1 MAVDFGAFGIVA
13 LLVALANL
21 AVFAGVVVL
30 LFLGI
35 RWLVRSTTAA
45 RAPARTPPWPPSA
58 SGSPGARST
67 PRSSRSAGGCSGAR
81 PADRP
86 ASGTPRDA
94 RPRWHVRTIVSGPHG
109 T

>member
-1 MAVDFGAFGIVA
+1 MAVDFGAFGVVA

-45 RAPARTPPWPPSA
+45 PAPGEDAALAALRDRFARGEIDA
-58 SGSPGARST
+58 QEFEER
-67 PRSSRSAGGCSGAR
+67 RRVLGG
-81 PADRP
+81 
-86 ASGTPRDA
+86 
-94 RPRWHVRTIVSGPHG
+94 
-109 T
+109 

>member
-35 RWLVRSTTAA
+35 RWVVRSTTAA
-45 RAPARTPPWPPSA
+45 RAPGEDAALASLRERFARGEIDAQEFEERRRVLGGPP
-58 SGSPGARST
+58 G
-67 PRSSRSAGGCSGAR
+67 
-81 PADRP
+81 
-86 ASGTPRDA
+86 
-94 RPRWHVRTIVSGPHG
+94 
-109 T
+109 